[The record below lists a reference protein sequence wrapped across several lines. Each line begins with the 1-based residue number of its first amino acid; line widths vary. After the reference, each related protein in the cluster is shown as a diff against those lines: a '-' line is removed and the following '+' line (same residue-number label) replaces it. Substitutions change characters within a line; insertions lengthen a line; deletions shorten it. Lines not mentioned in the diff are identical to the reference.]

1 MFGEQPYRHLA
12 SGQVDYIADI
22 SPENLYHTYQS
33 MLHNDYCAV
42 YVVGNVDE
50 QEVKSQIKTY
60 FDIKP
65 FQFKQSHATPVP
77 QADKVPQEIIET
89 DEVDQAKLNIGFK
102 LPVQFGDKQ
111 YFASVVLILCLAEIH
126 LPFCLTKYEKT
137 KFSIFNS
144 FPNRCKNGFM
154 FVLSGVSSDKYEVAK
169 DTIIAEF
176 EKFQQGQFSEE
187 KLELAKKIIIS
198 QRQESYDRPKR
209 IIEILNNNIL
219 LEHDIS
225 EEAYIK
231 HIQDVDH
238 AEIIDLAKI

>member
-77 QADKVPQEIIET
+77 QADNVPQEIIET
-89 DEVDQAKLNIGFK
+89 DEVDQAKLNIDLNCLYNLEINNILQVLF
-102 LPVQFGDKQ
+102 
-111 YFASVVLILCLAEIH
+111 LILCLAETH
-126 LPFCLTKYEKT
+126 LPFCLTKYEKN
-137 KFSIFNS
+137 K
-144 FPNRCKNGFM
+144 
-154 FVLSGVSSDKYEVAK
+154 V
-169 DTIIAEF
+169 
-176 EKFQQGQFSEE
+176 
-187 KLELAKKIIIS
+187 
-198 QRQESYDRPKR
+198 
-209 IIEILNNNIL
+209 
-219 LEHDIS
+219 
-225 EEAYIK
+225 
-231 HIQDVDH
+231 
-238 AEIIDLAKI
+238 